1 MKKSSGFSLI
11 EIIVVM
17 AIIAV
22 LAGAIV
28 PVLFNRL
35 DQARYERTQQ
45 DLQAIY
51 EATMGVPAEDYFGY
65 VGDVGRLPDSVAQ
78 LIDSTG
84 QGITW
89 NGPYLSLGVS
99 FNTEDIYGMSYVIDP
114 SPIQVRSYG
123 QDRTDN
129 NGTGDDLV
137 YPENPLTTYQGQL
150 EVQVYINGR
159 LITDAAQE
167 QVTATLAY
175 ANNGTPDI
183 MPLTFSTGYMH
194 FTLPSAVHQGKLM
207 LTVNAAKATQDPAT
221 EIKEVVTIYPGAVT
235 EIQVTLEDADY
246 MTRLDTD
253 LNNNDLPDRL
263 EDMDGDGIPNSMDAD
278 IDGDGASNVIEGPD
292 SLDPTVIGSG
302 GGTAVIASDVTPKYG
317 YQEDTGLSLTVEGSN
332 FQSGAT
338 VTFSGTWITVQST
351 AYNSTTQLTVVI
363 DIGAAATTGY
373 RNVTVTNTDETYGIG
388 TDLFEVLATGG
399 VPGPSIS
406 QVTPS
411 SVSQGVSGTSIS
423 IQGQNFVS
431 GCTVTFSNYGISI
444 VSGPTYIND
453 TEVQLT
459 INVSGNAPTGVGTVT
474 LTNPDTRYDE
484 ATFMVTGATPTIS
497 LLNPNQ
503 ATRSA
508 QDVIVTITGSGFLS
522 AAVVTTGGTYAS
534 TFSVDGYIYDNAT
547 QMRVQGDIGYWTA
560 GEDRT
565 LYIVVINPNGA
576 ADSALFTAN
585 KN

>member
-1 MKKSSGFSLI
+1 MI

-35 DQARYERTQQ
+35 NQARYERTQQ

-89 NGPYLSLGVS
+89 NGPYLALGVS

-183 MPLTFSTGYMH
+183 MPLTFSTGDMR
-194 FTLPSAVHQGKLM
+194 FALPSAVHQGKLM
-207 LTVNAAKATQDPAT
+207 LTVNAAKAIQDPAT

-235 EIQVTLEDADY
+235 KIRVTLEDADY

-253 LNNNDLPDRL
+253 LNGNGLPDRL
-263 EDMDGDGIPNSMDAD
+263 EDTDGDGIPDDMDKD
-278 IDGDGASNVIEGPD
+278 IDGDGTPNAIDPD
-292 SLDPTVIGSG
+292 PYDPTVG
-302 GGTAVIASDVTPKYG
+302 GGPGGTTVPLVNNLTPNYG
-317 YQEDTGLSLTVEGSN
+317 EQGKKKLTLTIDGAY

-338 VTFSGTWITVQST
+338 VTFSVTGVTVKTVPATFNGAS
-351 AYNSTTQLTVVI
+351 QLVI
-363 DIGAAATTGY
+363 NVDIDKKAPIGF
-373 RNVTVTNTDETYGIG
+373 RDVTVTNPGQSGG
-388 TDLFEVLATGG
+388 TGQDLFEVIVKRGT
-399 VPGPSIS
+399 PSPSIT
-406 QVTPS
+406 QVAPASAT
-411 SVSQGVSGTSIS
+411 QGDTGMLIS
-423 IQGQNFVS
+423 IQGQNFQS
-431 GCTVTFSNYGISI
+431 GCTVIFSNSAVSI
-444 VSGPTYIND
+444 VSGPTYISSN
-453 TEVQLT
+453 EVRVT
-459 INVSGNAPTGVGTVT
+459 IDVAGVGPTGPGTVR
-474 LTNPDTRYDE
+474 LTNPDARYDE
-484 ATFMVTGATPTIS
+484 ATFTVEAVIPSIS
-497 LLNPNQ
+497 VLNPN
-503 ATRSA
+503 SA
-508 QDVIVTITGSGFLS
+508 VRNTQDVVVTITGGGFLS
-522 AAVVTTGGTYAS
+522 GAQVNTGGQYAS
-534 TFSVDGYIYDNAT
+534 TFSLDGYTWDSQT
-547 QMRVQGDIGYWTA
+547 QMRCQGDCDWWLFG
-560 GEDRT
+560 GDRQ
-565 LYIVVINPNGA
+565 LYIIVTNPGGA
-576 ADSALFTAN
+576 ADSVIFTVTRD
-585 KN
+585 